1 MLVAMLA
8 LIVAT
13 AGTSYAAFSLPRN
26 SVGSKQLRNG
36 AVTGAKIKRGAI
48 TASKVAN
55 HSLTA
60 KQLNLRK
67 LGSIPAA
74 LHALR
79 ADSATDA
86 AHAVAA
92 DNATHAAGADAA
104 ATALTAGSAANGARR
119 LEFDGL
125 PVDPAPANQFFSPA
139 SHVVLTLDEL
149 TVRASCID
157 AGSGQSRVYVS
168 FTSSTGAFL
177 NFDSITFDNPATTP
191 KVGGFK
197 FTAAQPTFAIDDL
210 TGSGPGSGK
219 QDDGTWIYRN
229 ATRAITVT
237 MHVGTE
243 DGLDAP
249 AIQNNCEVEGTAVA
263 APS

>member
-1 MLVAMLA
+1 MLVAVLA

-36 AVTGAKIKRGAI
+36 AVTGAKIKRGAV
-48 TASKVAN
+48 TAAKVAN
-55 HSLTA
+55 HSLTG
-60 KQLNLRK
+60 QQINLPK
-67 LGSIPAA
+67 LGSIPTAV
-74 LHALR
+74 HALR
-79 ADSATDA
+79 ADSANSAANAIHAVGADDA
-86 AHAVAA
+86 ASAL
-92 DNATHAAGADAA
+92 NAGT
-104 ATALTAGSAANGARR
+104 AANGARR

-157 AGSGQSRVYVS
+157 AGSGQARVYVS
-168 FTSSTGAFL
+168 FTSSANAFL
-177 NFDSITFDNPATTP
+177 NFDSITFDNGSVPPIAP

-197 FTAAQPTFAIDDL
+197 FSAAQPTFAIDDL
-210 TGSGPGSGK
+210 TGLGPGSGK
-219 QDDGTWIYRN
+219 QDDGSWIYRT
-229 ATRAITVT
+229 ATRTITIT
-237 MHVGTE
+237 MHVGVQ
-243 DGLDAP
+243 DGLEGLVS
-249 AIQNNCEVEGTAVA
+249 NCEVEGTAVA